1 MTCVLLMKEYSA
13 ARPIPPVQYTKNSTK
28 LSFLS
33 GHSLPEDPGREKR
46 CRPFRADTA
55 RAVPGAGGNVRQARR
70 AGVRGKRCPPEG
82 PEGKTS
88 GKRVEIL
95 IRTRCSMKER
105 QWGQPA
111 RASTSRGA

>member
-1 MTCVLLMKEYSA
+1 MTRVLLMKEYSA

-55 RAVPGAGGNVRQARR
+55 RAVPGGRRKCPAGAPR
-70 AGVRGKRCPPEG
+70 RGKGE
-82 PEGKTS
+82 T
-88 GKRVEIL
+88 L
-95 IRTRCSMKER
+95 
-105 QWGQPA
+105 PA
-111 RASTSRGA
+111 GRA